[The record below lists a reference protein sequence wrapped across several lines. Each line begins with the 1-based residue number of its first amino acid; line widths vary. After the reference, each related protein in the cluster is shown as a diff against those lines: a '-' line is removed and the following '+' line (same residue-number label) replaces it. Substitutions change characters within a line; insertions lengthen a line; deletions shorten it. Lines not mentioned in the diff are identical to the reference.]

1 MAQKR
6 KPFLKFFRGGGEPPS
21 KIARVLKFLAFEMLE
36 ESKKSKDDEMRKTS
50 KELFELGRKI
60 ETGEHA
66 L

>member
-1 MAQKR
+1 M
-6 KPFLKFFRGGGEPPS
+6 KFFRGGGEPPS